1 MVGKQYLKSNVKM
14 VQMIFEGAAVNEN
27 IIEEDDDKLADI
39 RPEKHVHGSLKR

>member
-1 MVGKQYLKSNVKM
+1 MTQVVADGDDVD
-14 VQMIFEGAAVNEN
+14 EN